1 MSRAATNLGTICS
14 EWQIAG
20 QQVQGRAILAPMSGV
35 TDLGMRRLA
44 ERFGASFTFSE
55 MVASD
60 RFALGDAATQIKAEG
75 RGLRVHV
82 VQIAGC
88 DPQLMAEAARLAQ
101 DLGAALIDINMG
113 CPAKK
118 VTGGHAGSHLMRD
131 LGLAVALI
139 GATVA
144 AVQIPVTLKMRLGWD
159 EHSMNGPE
167 LARLAEA
174 EGIAMLT
181 VHGRTRCQFYAA
193 RADWRAIGKVKQAV
207 SIPVVANGDCS
218 SFSDA
223 QAMLAQSGADA
234 VMIGRAA
241 IGQPWFVGDASHYLC
256 HGKARPGLP
265 PGEQKNAALEHFETL
280 LEIYGTALG
289 LRHARKHLAAY
300 AERAGTRKCAELRAR
315 LVRLVCPKEVKSA
328 LCELFDSIFTDQ
340 AA

>member
-131 LGLAVALI
+131 LGLAVA
-139 GATVA
+139 
-144 AVQIPVTLKMRLGWD
+144 P
-159 EHSMNGPE
+159 S
-167 LARLAEA
+167 
-174 EGIAMLT
+174 
-181 VHGRTRCQFYAA
+181 
-193 RADWRAIGKVKQAV
+193 
-207 SIPVVANGDCS
+207 
-218 SFSDA
+218 
-223 QAMLAQSGADA
+223 
-234 VMIGRAA
+234 
-241 IGQPWFVGDASHYLC
+241 
-256 HGKARPGLP
+256 ARPSP
-265 PGEQKNAALEHFETL
+265 PCKFQLRLRCAL
-280 LEIYGTALG
+280 
-289 LRHARKHLAAY
+289 
-300 AERAGTRKCAELRAR
+300 AGM
-315 LVRLVCPKEVKSA
+315 
-328 LCELFDSIFTDQ
+328 SIR
-340 AA
+340 

>member
-1 MSRAATNLGTICS
+1 MSRAAINLGTICS

-20 QQVQGRAILAPMSGV
+20 LQMQGRAILAPMSGV

-82 VQIAGC
+82 VQIAGR

-144 AVQIPVTLKMRLGWD
+144 AVQIPVTLKMRLAG
-159 EHSMNGPE
+159 M
-167 LARLAEA
+167 
-174 EGIAMLT
+174 
-181 VHGRTRCQFYAA
+181 
-193 RADWRAIGKVKQAV
+193 
-207 SIPVVANGDCS
+207 SI
-218 SFSDA
+218 
-223 QAMLAQSGADA
+223 
-234 VMIGRAA
+234 R
-241 IGQPWFVGDASHYLC
+241 
-256 HGKARPGLP
+256 
-265 PGEQKNAALEHFETL
+265 
-280 LEIYGTALG
+280 
-289 LRHARKHLAAY
+289 
-300 AERAGTRKCAELRAR
+300 
-315 LVRLVCPKEVKSA
+315 
-328 LCELFDSIFTDQ
+328 
-340 AA
+340 